1 MPEPTRPDSADS
13 LATVEIVMLAAILIA
28 ITIPTLMILAAL

>member
-1 MPEPTRPDSADS
+1 MPEPTEIDSADALS
-13 LATVEIVMLAAILIA
+13 TVESVMLAAVLIA